1 LEEKDVALSPD
12 SDEDIDC
19 FCFRVD
25 GPLPPDIVVVL
36 LVLFVDGMRGLES
49 ASSNAD
55 AWDDFEPKAMLDICS
70 FQVLTVYSKCCILVV
85 VMSRVMYRKTVS

>member
-1 LEEKDVALSPD
+1 MGSWLEEKDVALPPD

-25 GPLPPDIVVVL
+25 GPLPADVVVVL
-36 LVLFVDGMRGLES
+36 LVLFVHGAMRGLES

-55 AWDDFEPKAMLDICS
+55 AWDDFEPKTMLDICS
-70 FQVLTVYSKCCILVV
+70 FQVLNV
-85 VMSRVMYRKTVS
+85 